1 MQMQAEP
8 TTPQGL
14 ALARPRVVLWIGI
27 AIALTTQRL
36 MVVTFL
42 PTLEMF
48 DGVNPDAWFAPWI
61 SDTVVGLLATQWI
74 HPQQADGSNS
84 TVIFGI
90 IVLFLAIQSI
100 VALSLFRTDVI
111 RHFTQQEQSA

>member
-1 MQMQAEP
+1 MQAEP